1 MRIFY
6 LLTKTQSGKTGDLSY
21 LHSYF
26 DNSDSSDVSFDNIE
40 FQEDISAPAAPA
52 AREPKSDDFSKAS
65 KGT

>member
-26 DNSDSSDVSFDNIE
+26 DNSDVSFDDIE
-40 FQEDISAPAAPA
+40 FQEDTSAPAAREPA

>member
-26 DNSDSSDVSFDNIE
+26 DNSDVSFDNIE

-52 AREPKSDDFSKAS
+52 ASAAREPKSDDFSKAS

>member
-26 DNSDSSDVSFDNIE
+26 DNSNSSDVSFDDIE
-40 FQEDISAPAAPA
+40 FQEDTSVCTLTG
-52 AREPKSDDFSKAS
+52 EPRSDDFSKAS

>member
-6 LLTKTQSGKTGDLSY
+6 LLTKTHSGKTGDLSY

-26 DNSDSSDVSFDNIE
+26 DNSDVSFDDIE
-40 FQEDISAPAAPA
+40 FQEDTSAPAAPA
-52 AREPKSDDFSKAS
+52 VREPKSDDFSKAS

>member
-26 DNSDSSDVSFDNIE
+26 DNSDVSFDNIE
-40 FQEDISAPAAPA
+40 FQEDTS